1 MQSSFAS
8 FVCRLAIG
16 FVFCGSV
23 SNFSDAADLLIDMKP
38 AANVTSGQVLLRD
51 VARLTCANLV
61 TLTEVGSLEI
71 RVLNEAHDSE
81 TITAKKVAQC
91 LVISGWSFDEFVVTG
106 ATSTLVT
113 FSEPN
118 VLSDEQVEQAALQ
131 AIVEM
136 MGVNE
141 KDLTVRLQNPFVSA
155 LPKELRDRDGL
166 RVVVL
171 PPKKGIGT
179 VIMQVQVWHDKDLLA
194 NRSTAF
200 DIRKRHRVAIA
211 RVSLSRDM
219 PLDEHSVQFENR
231 FLSSEMDELDAVQV
245 IGQQVRSNI
254 VSGSVLQM
262 RDLHTVRTSLQPL
275 VKKGETVRVMTMA
288 GKLRTTYRNA
298 EAMQNGMLGESI
310 KLKNR
315 ESGQEIIGTVAGPG
329 VVKIR
334 IR

>member
-16 FVFCGSV
+16 FVFCGSA

-38 AANVTSGQVLLRD
+38 VASVTSSQVLLRD
-51 VARLTCANLV
+51 VAQLTCANPA

-71 RVLNEAHDSE
+71 RVLNEARDSE

-113 FSEPN
+113 FSEPKL
-118 VLSDEQVEQAALQ
+118 LSDEQVEQAALQ
-131 AIVEM
+131 AMVEM
-136 MGVNE
+136 MGVSE
-141 KDLTVRLQNPFVSA
+141 KDLTVHLQNPFVSA
-155 LPKELRDRDGL
+155 LPKDLRDRDGL

-179 VIMQVQVWHDKDLLA
+179 VVMQVQVWHDRDLLA

-219 PLDEHSVQFENR
+219 PLDERSVQFENR
-231 FLSSEMDELDAVQV
+231 FLSSEMDELDAAQV

-254 VSGSVLQM
+254 ASGNVLQM
-262 RDLHTVRTSLQPL
+262 RDLQTVRTSLQPL
-275 VKKGETVRVMTMA
+275 VKKGETVRVMAMA
-288 GKLRTTYRNA
+288 GKLSTTYRNA
-298 EAMQNGMLGESI
+298 EAMQNGVLGESI